1 MFCRS
6 HSCSCVEIK
15 AVLWCWWCSCR
26 AVWKCFTFAWR
37 RDASWYK
44 ILKSLPP
51 VWQQCYVCLSVCVCF
66 QGMSETFSTLHGL
79 VNKGVNVVMDIPY
92 ELWNET
98 SAEVAELKKQVLSPE
113 FTGMSENPSSN
124 NIYVKCIFLLRE
136 TNCGAPT
143 AGSSRDKVSVRL
155 TQSKIYC
162 CQKKDRMLKLH
173 HKWKKSKE
181 GTLILL

>member
-51 VWQQCYVCLSVCVCF
+51 VWQQCYVCLSVCVCVF
-66 QGMSETFSTLHGL
+66 RACQRRSPPFMVWWIKAWTWWWIFPTSSGTRRQQKWPNLKNRCFHQNSLEWVKILHLITFML
-79 VNKGVNVVMDIPY
+79 NVFSCG
-92 ELWNET
+92 E
-98 SAEVAELKKQVLSPE
+98 KQTVVLQQQAAVEIKS
-113 FTGMSENPSSN
+113 
-124 NIYVKCIFLLRE
+124 
-136 TNCGAPT
+136 
-143 AGSSRDKVSVRL
+143 VS
-155 TQSKIYC
+155 
-162 CQKKDRMLKLH
+162 D
-173 HKWKKSKE
+173 
-181 GTLILL
+181 